1 MKKIH
6 ALFTVKAEEPKAES
20 RTISFIGTN
29 DVKDRAD
36 EILTLDGWQI
46 DNFMKNPVFL
56 WAHKYD
62 EPPVGKAV
70 SISMVPEGMKFDIE
84 FADKETYPFA
94 DTIFRLY
101 KGGFLK
107 AVSVGYREME
117 RVTDQEDNVRVTK
130 KELYELSAV
139 PVPCNP
145 TALQAGLS
153 EAVTKGIINEQELG
167 EMSQRF
173 AKFNGKTEPIV
184 PPPAEKTEEVKALEA
199 KLVDAEAKIAA
210 LEAEILE
217 LKAIESAELAA
228 AQETVRS
235 IYDVMLKKPSE
246 SAGTPQG
253 LKDEIDKFLK
263 QGVRT

>member
-1 MKKIH
+1 MKKVH
-6 ALFTVKAEEPKAES
+6 TLFTVKIEEPKAEG
-20 RTISFIGTN
+20 RVISFIGTN
-29 DVKDRAD
+29 EAKDRSG

-46 DNFMKNPVFL
+46 DNFMKNSVFL

-70 SISMVPEGMKFDIE
+70 SISMVPTGMKFDIE
-84 FADKETYPFA
+84 FADRDTYAFA

-107 AVSVGYREME
+107 AVSVGYRELE
-117 RVTDQEDNVRVTK
+117 RVEDQDGNVRVTR

-145 TALQAGLS
+145 EALTAGLS
-153 EAVTKGIINEQELG
+153 EAVTKGLINEQEKEEISL
-167 EMSQRF
+167 
-173 AKFNGKTEPIV
+173 KFNQFNGTPK
-184 PPPAEKTEEVKALEA
+184 PAEKSEEIKALEV

-210 LEAEILE
+210 LEAEL
-217 LKAIESAELAA
+217 LNRKASESAEIKA

-246 SAGTPQG
+246 SAGLPQG
-253 LKDEIDKFLK
+253 LKDEIKKFLK
-263 QGVRT
+263 